1 MGFIKNRNKNALKA
15 ILSLEPILAR
25 RWKLQEYDRILTKLG
40 FNDLLQLES
49 PPQAHASE
57 EKDFTFPNG
66 TDVFGW
72 TEDYWEI
79 FNSGIPKGNNIY
91 KTLDLAGQ
99 SVLYHAI
106 DRTTTPKACNY
117 EVDLAKKLVVQF
129 GNHGLLTARCDK
141 KTPLHRAAKTSIRS
155 IIHYLLEQ
163 DADFNA
169 ADLFGRTT
177 LCLAAHH
184 GHD

>member
-25 RWKLQEYDRILTKLG
+25 RWKLQECDRILTKLG
-40 FNDLLQLES
+40 FNDLLQLEY

-79 FNSGIPKGNNIY
+79 FNSGIPKADNIY
-91 KTLDLAGQ
+91 KTLDLAGMAFTECI
-99 SVLYHAI
+99 LGG
-106 DRTTTPKACNY
+106 
-117 EVDLAKKLVVQF
+117 KK
-129 GNHGLLTARCDK
+129 
-141 KTPLHRAAKTSIRS
+141 S
-155 IIHYLLEQ
+155 
-163 DADFNA
+163 
-169 ADLFGRTT
+169 
-177 LCLAAHH
+177 
-184 GHD
+184 